1 MEGKKYRIREDIS
14 QKFDDNV
21 ILYRIEAL
29 KDFDDVK
36 KGDIGGWVQKEENL
50 SQEGNCWLYGD
61 ATVVQDAMVFDNAKV
76 YGNAEIANNA
86 RVYGNAKVFDEA
98 YILDNAEVFDY
109 AEVYGE
115 AWICD
120 NAKIFGKS
128 KISGISRVGGKDI
141 LSHTFLFK

>member
-1 MEGKKYRIREDIS
+1 MEGKKYRIRKDIS
-14 QKFDDNV
+14 QNPGGDV

-29 KDFDDVK
+29 KDFGDVK
-36 KGDIGGWVQKEENL
+36 KGDIGGWIEKEKNL

-61 ATVVQDAMVFDNAKV
+61 ATVVQNAVVFDNAKV
-76 YGNAEIANNA
+76 YGDAEITNNA
-86 RVYGNAKVFDEA
+86 RVYGNSKVFDEA
-98 YILDNAEVFDY
+98 YIMDSAEVFDY

-115 AWICD
+115 AWICQ

-128 KISGISRVGGKDI
+128 KISGSSRVGGNDI